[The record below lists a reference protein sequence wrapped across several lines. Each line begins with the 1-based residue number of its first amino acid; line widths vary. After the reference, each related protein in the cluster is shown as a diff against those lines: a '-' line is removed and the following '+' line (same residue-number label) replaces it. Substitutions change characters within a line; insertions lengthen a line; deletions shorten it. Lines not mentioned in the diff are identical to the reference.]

1 MSPTDS
7 VKSRGKDSSKKE
19 CLILMDLLN
28 ESERRFTKKLCQA
41 MIPVMIEAFWEIW
54 LEAKKV
60 SQGKNMT
67 RVFQELLRDV
77 KTWNASIS
85 NKNTEAIIKNNSLF
99 PSLLAAV
106 FVIQVKILSSIRT
119 DKKQKKI
126 CIKLP
131 GNDIFVQ
138 RCYENCA
145 KNLYDDPIIITE
157 TNTDEFRKAE
167 LFRRFTVEIA
177 DVIEALVPTAEILNT
192 YLPLPAAG
200 EDFDLEHEEEEPV
213 EEEVEEDEVPNVE
226 EPSVPGME
234 FGKTPEGVDTTVT
247 VNNSLTPP
255 NVPGATPGETPA
267 PVDDNLFDDAP
278 SGPHRGTPTR
288 IQKIGQ

>member
-1 MSPTDS
+1 
-7 VKSRGKDSSKKE
+7 
-19 CLILMDLLN
+19 MDLLN
-28 ESERRFTKKLCQA
+28 ESERRFTKKLCQS

-77 KTWNASIS
+77 KTWNSSIS
-85 NKNTEAIIKNNSLF
+85 NKNTEAIIKSNALF

-106 FVIQVKILSSIRT
+106 FVIQVKILSAIRT
-119 DKKQKKI
+119 DKKTKKI

-131 GNDIFVQ
+131 ANDVFVQ

-145 KNLYDDPIIITE
+145 RNLYDDPIIITE
-157 TNTDEFRKAE
+157 NNTDEFRKSE
-167 LFRRFTVEIA
+167 LFRRFTIEIA

-192 YLPLPAAG
+192 YLPLPTSG
-200 EDFDLEHEEEEPV
+200 DLDLEHEDEDVPLE
-213 EEEVEEDEVPNVE
+213 EEDEPPPE
-226 EPSVPGME
+226 EMAPEPVQESVPGME

-247 VNNSLTPP
+247 VNNTLTPP
-255 NVPGATPGETPA
+255 NVPGGTPE
-267 PVDDNLFDDAP
+267 PVEENLFDDAP
-278 SGPHRGTPTR
+278 PSVPRGTPGR
-288 IQKIGQ
+288 INKIG